1 MIVPDLIKAVEA
13 GQEKARLEI
22 QGKHHMNNRIQQL
35 ALQAGLKQR
44 IWNSL
49 GKELPMWQEDPDN
62 PGLEKFAE
70 LIVRECMDQC
80 YNRGMNDELYAGQ
93 LKAAKYIEEHFGVE
107 E

>member
-22 QGKHHMNNRIQQL
+22 QRKHHMNNRIQQL

-70 LIVRECMDQC
+70 LIVKECIDIANTYQNVGSNC
-80 YNRGMNDELYAGQ
+80 YVDNMI
-93 LKAAKYIEEHFGVE
+93 AKHFGVE